1 MHFTFYGD
9 LLGIGSA
16 YKLGAKTAYDKL
28 NAFYNESFRTL
39 VNPRHKVEMYSDSLL
54 VIGDDASDA
63 LTDIALLF
71 ANLVRKGLLLRGAMV
86 KRKLTYQARVT
97 RQNFQKHL
105 PNDDTLA
112 RAVGLEKSQR
122 GSRFLIEPTLASDLL
137 QDNPDWLSQE
147 GYIRSI
153 SMQGNNAL
161 RRICPTPDNNS
172 FEYLY
177 YWTDEIESNEYARR
191 IKDLKDVMIM
201 YDKPTREHF
210 EETIGVIERAK
221 HRHKTTNERL
231 GVR

>member
-1 MHFTFYGD
+1 MRFTFYGD

-39 VNPRHKVEMYSDSLL
+39 TPGYTVEMYSDSLL
-54 VIGDDASDA
+54 VIGDDATNA

-71 ANLVRKGLLLRGAMV
+71 ANLVRRGLLLRGAMV
-86 KRKLTYQARVT
+86 KGRLSYQARVT
-97 RQNFQKHL
+97 RQDFQKHL
-105 PNDDTLA
+105 PEDDTLA

-122 GSRFLIEPTLASDLL
+122 GSRFLIEPALANDLL
-137 QDNPDWLSQE
+137 RDNPDWLSLE

-153 SMQGNNAL
+153 NAQCNSQL

-177 YWTDEIESNEYARR
+177 YWTDEIEFDEYVRR
-191 IKDLKDVMIM
+191 IKDLKDVMVM
-201 YDKPTREHF
+201 YDKPIREHF
-210 EETIGVIERAK
+210 EN
-221 HRHKTTNERL
+221 HRCYRK
-231 GVR
+231 GKA